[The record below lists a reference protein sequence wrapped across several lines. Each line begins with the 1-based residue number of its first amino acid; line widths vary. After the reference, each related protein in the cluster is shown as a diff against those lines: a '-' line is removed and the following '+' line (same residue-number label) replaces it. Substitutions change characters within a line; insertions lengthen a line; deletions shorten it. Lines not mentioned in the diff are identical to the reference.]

1 MKEKRKLLIIGIL
14 ATIVIALSGIVF
26 YYWYENTYYVS
37 TDDARVSADLVSVT
51 PQITGKLLELNV
63 SEGDTVS
70 KNEILARQDV
80 NGLADTNVEQSL
92 MRSPIDGVVVKKQ
105 GTVGEFISAGQSV
118 ITLIDP
124 NKLYVTAD
132 IEETKLGKVKV
143 GQPVEITIDQYD
155 SQKFTGKVKSITAY
169 AAGTNLFILSNFR
182 LIDPESSRF
191 GSSGLG
197 NIAQGFSNGEYPN
210 ARVFTFGLNATF

>member
-63 SEGDTVS
+63 AEGDTVS

-92 MRSPIDGVVVKKQ
+92 MRSPIDGVVIKKQ
-105 GTVGEFISAGQSV
+105 GTVGELLSAGQSV
-118 ITLIDP
+118 ITLIDTS
-124 NKLYVTAD
+124 KLYVTAD

-143 GQPVEITIDQYD
+143 GQPVEITIDEYD
-155 SQKFTGKVKSITAY
+155 SQKFTGKVKSIGEVANSALSLLPSSTSGTFTKVVQRISVKIELDDFNNKILP
-169 AAGTNLFILSNFR
+169 GTNAVVKIH
-182 LIDPESSRF
+182 
-191 GSSGLG
+191 
-197 NIAQGFSNGEYPN
+197 
-210 ARVFTFGLNATF
+210 VK

>member
-63 SEGDTVS
+63 AEGDTVS

-92 MRSPIDGVVVKKQ
+92 MRSPIDGVVIK
-105 GTVGEFISAGQSV
+105 
-118 ITLIDP
+118 
-124 NKLYVTAD
+124 NKELLESLYQ
-132 IEETKLGKVKV
+132 LVKV
-143 GQPVEITIDQYD
+143 
-155 SQKFTGKVKSITAY
+155 
-169 AAGTNLFILSNFR
+169 
-182 LIDPESSRF
+182 
-191 GSSGLG
+191 
-197 NIAQGFSNGEYPN
+197 
-210 ARVFTFGLNATF
+210 

>member
-63 SEGDTVS
+63 AEGDTVS

-124 NKLYVTAD
+124 SKLYVTAD

-155 SQKFTGKVKSITAY
+155 SQKFTGKVKSIGEVANSALSLLPSSTSGTFTKVVQRISVKIELDDFNNKILP
-169 AAGTNLFILSNFR
+169 GTNAVVKIH
-182 LIDPESSRF
+182 
-191 GSSGLG
+191 
-197 NIAQGFSNGEYPN
+197 
-210 ARVFTFGLNATF
+210 VK

>member
-63 SEGDTVS
+63 AEGDTVS

-92 MRSPIDGVVVKKQ
+92 MRSPIDGVVIKKQ
-105 GTVGEFISAGQSV
+105 GTVGELISAGQSV

-124 NKLYVTAD
+124 SKLYVTAD

-155 SQKFTGKVKSITAY
+155 SQKFTGKVKSIGEVANSALSILPSSTSGTFTKVVQRISVKIELDDFNNKILP
-169 AAGTNLFILSNFR
+169 GTNAVVKIH
-182 LIDPESSRF
+182 
-191 GSSGLG
+191 
-197 NIAQGFSNGEYPN
+197 
-210 ARVFTFGLNATF
+210 VK